1 MWNSLKE
8 DTLVMLC
15 TWQCKC
21 YLGRIV
27 ENTWEQLV
35 LKDVE
40 VYELGETTTI
50 HKEDFVYIPKED
62 IEIMAPVRAMAL
74 HERLK

>member
-35 LKDVE
+35 LNDVE
-40 VYELGETTTI
+40 VYELGNTTTI
-50 HKEDFVYIPKED
+50 HKVFLVYIPKED
-62 IEIMAPVRAMAL
+62 IEICLPVRAMSL
-74 HERLK
+74 EERLK